1 VTADQQLRTALVT
14 GASRGIGLAIARLL
28 AANGVR
34 VALVA
39 RSAKELVAHAAE
51 LGAGALAVPADVT
64 SSAAVERAVA
74 ATRDAFGD
82 VPDLL
87 VNNAGIFIPKPLHV
101 LSAEEFERTVQVNLV
116 APFLV
121 LRAILPR
128 WRELGRGHAITLGSV
143 VDRTIFADNGAYS
156 ASKFGARGMH
166 EVLRAETKGTGIRAT
181 LVAPSSTD
189 TPIWD
194 SVKLA
199 ANNRFPPREYMLSA
213 RAVAEAVV
221 WAAMRPANVNVDE
234 LRLSAS

>member
-1 VTADQQLRTALVT
+1 M
-14 GASRGIGLAIARLL
+14 
-28 AANGVR
+28 
-34 VALVA
+34 
-39 RSAKELVAHAAE
+39 
-51 LGAGALAVPADVT
+51 
-64 SSAAVERAVA
+64 
-74 ATRDAFGD
+74 
-82 VPDLL
+82 
-87 VNNAGIFIPKPLHV
+87 
-101 LSAEEFERTVQVNLV
+101 QVNLV

>member
-1 VTADQQLRTALVT
+1 VTADHGVRTALVT

-28 AANGVR
+28 AASGVR

-39 RSAKELVAHAAE
+39 RSAKELAVHAAE

-64 SSAAVERAVA
+64 SSADVERAVA
-74 ATRDAFGD
+74 AARSAFGD

-101 LSAEEFERTVQVNLV
+101 LTASEFERTVQVNLV

-181 LVAPSSTD
+181 LIAPSSTD

-194 SVKLA
+194 SVELP
-199 ANNRFPPREYMLSA
+199 ANNRFPPRERMLPA
-213 RAVAEAVV
+213 QAVAEAVV

-234 LRLSAS
+234 LRLSAT

>member
-1 VTADQQLRTALVT
+1 MTSQPAVRTALVT

-28 AANGVR
+28 AASGVR

-39 RSAKELVAHAAE
+39 RGANDLSVRAAE

-64 SSAAVERAVA
+64 NAADVERAVVA
-74 ATRDAFGD
+74 ARHAFGD

-101 LSAEEFERTVQVNLV
+101 LTAEEFERTVQVNLV

-128 WRELGRGHAITLGSV
+128 WRELGRGHAITLGSI
-143 VDRTIFADNGAYS
+143 VDRTIFPDNGAYS
-156 ASKFGARGMH
+156 ASKFGARAVH

-189 TPIWD
+189 TSIWD
-194 SVKLA
+194 TVELPA
-199 ANNRFPPREYMLSA
+199 GNRFPPRSRMLTAES
-213 RAVAEAVV
+213 VAEAVV
-221 WAAMRPANVNVDE
+221 WAAMRPAAVNVDE

>member
-1 VTADQQLRTALVT
+1 MTADQAVRTALVT

-28 AANGVR
+28 AASGVR

-39 RSAKELVAHAAE
+39 RSAAELSAHAAE
-51 LGAGALAVPADVT
+51 LGGGALAVPADVT
-64 SSAAVERAVA
+64 SAADVA
-74 ATRDAFGD
+74 RVISATRDAFGD

-87 VNNAGIFIPKPLHV
+87 VNNAGIFVPKPLHV
-101 LSAEEFERTVQVNLV
+101 LTADEFERTIQVNLV
-116 APFLV
+116 APFLL
-121 LRAILPR
+121 LRAVLPR
-128 WRELGRGHAITLGSV
+128 WRELGRGHAITIGSI

-166 EVLRAETKGTGIRAT
+166 EVLRAETKGSGIRAT

-194 SVKLA
+194 SVDLPA
-199 ANNRFPPREYMLSA
+199 SNRYPPRERMLSA
-213 RAVAEAVV
+213 QAVAEAVV
-221 WAAMRPANVNVDE
+221 WAAMRPSSVNVDE